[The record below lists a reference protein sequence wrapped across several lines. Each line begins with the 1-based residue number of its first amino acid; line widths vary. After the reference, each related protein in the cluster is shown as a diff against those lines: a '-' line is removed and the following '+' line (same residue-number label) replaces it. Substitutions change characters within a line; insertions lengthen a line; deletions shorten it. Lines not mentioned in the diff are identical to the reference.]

1 MIAIPVKTDKEEG
14 VLAPLFGHAKYFSFI
29 SDDGSVMT
37 HKNSAEGGVK
47 VVDWLVSMGV
57 KTIILNHVG
66 EKPFHLLTQKS
77 IDIYFAGKDR
87 ITLPEVLQKLKD
99 GILEKVSIVNY
110 MKLLGEDDHHH
121 DEGDGHLHG
130 GGCGCGA

>member
-47 VVDWLVSMGV
+47 VVDWLVRMGV
-57 KTIILNHVG
+57 KSIILNHVG

-87 ITLPEVLQKLKD
+87 ITLAEVLLD
-99 GILEKVSIVNY
+99 
-110 MKLLGEDDHHH
+110 
-121 DEGDGHLHG
+121 
-130 GGCGCGA
+130 

>member
-1 MIAIPVKTDKEEG
+1 MIAIPVKTDNEEG
-14 VLAPLFGHAKYFSFI
+14 ILAPLFGHAKYFSFI

-37 HKNSAEGGVK
+37 HKNNADGGVK

-66 EKPFHLLTQKS
+66 EKPFHLLTKAS
-77 IDIYFAGKDR
+77 IDIYFAGNER
-87 ITLPEVLQKLKD
+87 ITLHDALQKLKD

-110 MKLLGEDDHHH
+110 MKLLGDDDHHH
-121 DEGDGHLHG
+121 DESDGDGHG
-130 GGCGCGA
+130 GGCCCGA

>member
-47 VVDWLVSMGV
+47 VVDWLVRMGV
-57 KTIILNHVG
+57 KSIILNHVG

-77 IDIYFAGKDR
+77 IDIYFAGRDR
-87 ITLPEVLQKLKD
+87 ITLPEVLENLRN
-99 GILEKVSIVNY
+99 GVLEKVTMENY
-110 MKLLGEDDHHH
+110 VTLLGEDDHHH
-121 DEGDGHLHG
+121 DHGSHEGKDGCC
-130 GGCGCGA
+130 CGY